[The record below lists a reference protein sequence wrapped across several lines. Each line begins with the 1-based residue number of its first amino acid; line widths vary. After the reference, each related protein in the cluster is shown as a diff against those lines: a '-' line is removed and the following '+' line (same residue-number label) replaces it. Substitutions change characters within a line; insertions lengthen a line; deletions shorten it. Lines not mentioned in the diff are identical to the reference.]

1 MARWAVSF
9 DICMRLHIL
18 FSPLLRTGARAVQN
32 SQPRHHTQVKT
43 VDKRSASTRS
53 VLVDFGLKEPLSIKN
68 TAGERNLLLLL
79 PLVA

>member
-18 FSPLLRTGARAVQN
+18 FSPLLRAGARAVQN

-43 VDKRSASTRS
+43 VDKRSWMLEKKVSK
-53 VLVDFGLKEPLSIKN
+53 LLKAHVHAEKPF
-68 TAGERNLLLLL
+68 R
-79 PLVA
+79 